1 MRPGD
6 DAAAIS
12 ASAPGTATRAESF
25 GLLALA
31 VLLLGT
37 AWPAMKIGLAGAT
50 PIWFAAGR
58 AILGAVASFLLLP
71 WLGQLRLP
79 ARRDLAI
86 VLSVGLFQL
95 TFFFML
101 ANIGLG
107 YLPAGRSAV
116 LAYTTA
122 LWLVPLAVLVGERV
136 PRRRWLGV
144 AVGLLGIVVL
154 ADPLAQD
161 WHDSGVLAGS
171 ALLLL
176 ASLSWA
182 LAIFHARRHVWHL
195 TPLQALPWQLLLA
208 AVLLTLFAVLFEPQ
222 GRIAPS
228 GGVLLSLI
236 YLGVVAGPCYC
247 TRTASKLARTY
258 TDKHGLKDLVKE
270 LLDVDLSKQQQSSD
284 WGAENLSEQQLAY
297 AANDVAYLHRLKD
310 ALDAMLKREGR
321 MELAQACFDFLPA
334 RAELDLAGWGEGD
347 IFAH

>member
-6 DAAAIS
+6 DATAIS

-182 LAIFHARRHVWHL
+182 LEIFHARRHVWHL

-236 YLGVVAGPCYC
+236 YLGVVAGP
-247 TRTASKLARTY
+247 
-258 TDKHGLKDLVKE
+258 
-270 LLDVDLSKQQQSSD
+270 
-284 WGAENLSEQQLAY
+284 
-297 AANDVAYLHRLKD
+297 AAAWAATSV
-310 ALDAMLKREGR
+310 
-321 MELAQACFDFLPA
+321 A
-334 RAELDLAGWGEGD
+334 RALPTVVTSLGFLGVPAIGLVISTLWLGEAVTPTLVLGAVL
-347 IFAH
+347 IALGLILVITARQR

>member
-6 DAAAIS
+6 DATAIS

-236 YLGVVAGPCYC
+236 YLGVVAGP
-247 TRTASKLARTY
+247 
-258 TDKHGLKDLVKE
+258 
-270 LLDVDLSKQQQSSD
+270 
-284 WGAENLSEQQLAY
+284 
-297 AANDVAYLHRLKD
+297 AAAWAATSV
-310 ALDAMLKREGR
+310 
-321 MELAQACFDFLPA
+321 A
-334 RAELDLAGWGEGD
+334 RALPTVVTSLGFLGVPAIGLVISTLWLGEAVTPTLVLGAVL
-347 IFAH
+347 IALGLILVITARQR

>member
-6 DAAAIS
+6 DATAIS
-12 ASAPGTATRAESF
+12 ASAPGAGTRAESF

-37 AWPAMKIGLAGAT
+37 AWPAMKIGLTGAT

-86 VLSVGLFQL
+86 ILSVGLFQL

-154 ADPLAQD
+154 TNPLAQD
-161 WHDSGVLAGS
+161 WQDSGVLAGS

-182 LAIFHARRHVWHL
+182 LAIFHARRHLWHL

-208 AVLLTLFAVLFEPQ
+208 AVLLTLFAVIFEPE
-222 GRIAPS
+222 GRIEPR

-236 YLGVVAGPCYC
+236 YLGVVAGP
-247 TRTASKLARTY
+247 
-258 TDKHGLKDLVKE
+258 
-270 LLDVDLSKQQQSSD
+270 
-284 WGAENLSEQQLAY
+284 
-297 AANDVAYLHRLKD
+297 AAAWAATSV
-310 ALDAMLKREGR
+310 
-321 MELAQACFDFLPA
+321 A
-334 RAELDLAGWGEGD
+334 RALPTVVTSLGFLGVPAIGLVISTLWLGEAVTPTLVFGAVL
-347 IFAH
+347 IALGLILVITARQR

>member
-1 MRPGD
+1 M
-6 DAAAIS
+6 
-12 ASAPGTATRAESF
+12 TAQSQTTTHVPTTRAQSLA
-25 GLLALA
+25 LLAFAIILF
-31 VLLLGT
+31 GT

-236 YLGVVAGPCYC
+236 YLGVVAGP
-247 TRTASKLARTY
+247 
-258 TDKHGLKDLVKE
+258 
-270 LLDVDLSKQQQSSD
+270 
-284 WGAENLSEQQLAY
+284 
-297 AANDVAYLHRLKD
+297 AAAWAATSV
-310 ALDAMLKREGR
+310 
-321 MELAQACFDFLPA
+321 A
-334 RAELDLAGWGEGD
+334 RALPTVVTSLGFLGVPAIGLVISTLWLGEAVTPTLVLGAVL
-347 IFAH
+347 IALGLILIITARQR

>member
-161 WHDSGVLAGS
+161 WHDGGVLAGS

-236 YLGVVAGPCYC
+236 YLGVVAGP
-247 TRTASKLARTY
+247 
-258 TDKHGLKDLVKE
+258 
-270 LLDVDLSKQQQSSD
+270 
-284 WGAENLSEQQLAY
+284 
-297 AANDVAYLHRLKD
+297 AAAWAATSV
-310 ALDAMLKREGR
+310 
-321 MELAQACFDFLPA
+321 A
-334 RAELDLAGWGEGD
+334 RALPTVVTSLGFLGVPAIGLVISTLWLGEAVTPTLVLGAVL
-347 IFAH
+347 IALGLILVITARQR